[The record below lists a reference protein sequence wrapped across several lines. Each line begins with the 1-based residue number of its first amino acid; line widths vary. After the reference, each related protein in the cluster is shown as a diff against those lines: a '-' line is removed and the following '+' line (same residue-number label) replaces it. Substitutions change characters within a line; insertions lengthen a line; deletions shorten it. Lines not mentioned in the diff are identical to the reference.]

1 MKFLNELPIIGIIR
15 GADTKAVES
24 AVDAAYQAGL
34 RTLEITLNCAE
45 AYNQIAMIRKK
56 HRNKIELG
64 AGTVLARDAANKAIA
79 AGAEF
84 IVTPAFIPEV
94 IEFCRNQNIHV
105 FPGAMTPTEIL
116 SAHQAGAEMIKVF
129 PASALGPGYIKNL
142 KGPFPEIKLIP
153 TGGVTV
159 ESVSEYF
166 KAGASAVGVGGE
178 IFRREWLSKGDW
190 ASIEKTAKAYVK
202 AVKESK

>member
-15 GADTKAVES
+15 GADSKAVES
-24 AVDAAYQAGL
+24 AVEAALDAGMH
-34 RTLEITLNCAE
+34 TLEITLNCAE
-45 AYNQIAMIRKK
+45 AYDQIRTIKARFKSE
-56 HRNKIELG
+56 IELG

-94 IEFCRNQNIHV
+94 IEFCRNQSIHI
-105 FPGAMTPTEIL
+105 FPGAMTPTEIFN
-116 SAHQAGAEMIKVF
+116 AHQAGAEMIKVF
-129 PASALGPGYIKNL
+129 PAQTLGPGYIKNL

-159 ESVSEYF
+159 ESVPEYF
-166 KAGASAVGVGGE
+166 KAGASALGVGGE
-178 IFRREWLSKGDW
+178 IFRREWLSKKDW
-190 ASIEKTAKAYVK
+190 ASIKKTAQAYVK
-202 AVKESK
+202 AVKESR